1 MSQLIFDKKYVKFQ
15 RNSFCDVKHVR
26 DISNFEGLLADSLHC
41 GQIIWIFS
49 SDSHFLW
56 KEDVSGLP
64 FLRSIWHNV
73 RFREAYCFLLILAL
87 PSLSDHFHPIF
98 PGERAIAECQGM
110 QLAEWVLPVPAPLC
124 PFQRKMRL
132 HLQSNLSPLPL
143 FQYSIFWHRCQSAR
157 DAREAMWYTHSRR
170 FPCLSLV
177 CLSQHDLH
185 WVGHILWQS
194 LFCKFYNLNP

>member
-1 MSQLIFDKKYVKFQ
+1 MWGTSAILKA
-15 RNSFCDVKHVR
+15 
-26 DISNFEGLLADSLHC
+26 GLLTHC
-41 GQIIWIFS
+41 TLVQMIWIFS

-56 KEDVSGLP
+56 KEDVSDLP
-64 FLRSIWHNV
+64 FLRSMWHDV
-73 RFREAYCFLLILAL
+73 RFWEPYCFLLTLAL
-87 PSLSDHFHPIF
+87 SSLSDHFHPIF

-124 PFQRKMRL
+124 LCQRKMRL

-157 DAREAMWYTHSRR
+157 DVIHTKLAFSLYEST
-170 FPCLSLV
+170 SLV
-177 CLSQHDLH
+177 CLSQHDLN

-194 LFCKFYNLNP
+194 SFYKFYNSNP